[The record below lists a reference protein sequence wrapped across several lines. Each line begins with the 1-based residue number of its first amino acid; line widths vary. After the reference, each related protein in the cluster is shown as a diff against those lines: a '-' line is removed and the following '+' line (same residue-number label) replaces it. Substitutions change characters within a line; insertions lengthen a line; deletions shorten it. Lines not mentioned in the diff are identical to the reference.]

1 MVEGER
7 TLEGA
12 VVKFDGRLQLLQNQ
26 GEVILVRLH
35 RDDLGMGLGFLYGI
49 FRFDNIRKGVEIA
62 LQLKGLFNQALRVL
76 ICRDR
81 KGFDDLLAAIQILHH
96 GICRHLQCKRRDRH
110 GQRQQYTENCFFHVV
125 GTS

>member
-26 GEVILVRLH
+26 GKVILVRLH

-62 LQLKGLFNQALRVL
+62 LQLKGLFDQA
-76 ICRDR
+76 
-81 KGFDDLLAAIQILHH
+81 LLAAIQILHH
-96 GICRHLQCKRRDRH
+96 GICRYLQCKRRDRH
-110 GQRQQYTENCFFHVV
+110 GQCQQYTENCLFHVV